1 MWSSRLFWK
10 LFGSY
15 GFLSVVTTILFV
27 TVVSQWQQEQILNQ
41 IKTRLHDAAV
51 LVESDILDE
60 LVLERAE
67 SLQTQLLHLRQK
79 LDTRIT
85 LVNLDG
91 IVIAD
96 SDRVSV
102 SDVRQMENHR
112 DRPELRA
119 ARLQGQGTAQRRSPT
134 LGKPMLYFALRVDKD
149 QKPAGLVR
157 TALPMTR
164 VNQQVSSIT
173 QVLWVAALFV
183 NLAVA
188 GLTFFLSAHV
198 METISALTKAAQA
211 IASGNYTS
219 ILRVNRQDELGTLAR
234 SFNQMSGQLSAR
246 EQQLRESNQRLEAVL
261 GGMAEGVIAVDERD
275 RVILAN
281 AAAGELLGFTMDHV
295 ESLSLLEV
303 VRNHMLQQLVTDAR
317 ATESLQRA
325 EIEFHSGSEN
335 RRVLDVHSTPLP
347 DASPQRIILVLHD
360 VTNLR
365 RLESMRQEFV
375 ANVSHELKTP
385 LSSIRAYAETLAA
398 GAINDPENR
407 DTFLHR
413 IEEQADRL
421 NNLIQDLLSLSRIE
435 SGHQTYDIAT
445 VNVADIVATCIAE
458 NQDAANLKR
467 IHLSCS
473 EFQHDLRVQ
482 ADEEGIAQIT
492 NNLIGNAIKYTP
504 EGGDVTVILRHQNSA
519 ICIDVRDTGIGIGE
533 EYLTR
538 VFERFYRVDK
548 ARSRELGGTGLGLA
562 IVKHLAQA
570 FGGSVTVKSRPTEGS
585 TFTVL
590 LPVA

>member
-15 GFLSVVTTILFV
+15 GFLSVGTTILFV
-27 TVVSQWQQEQILNQ
+27 TVVSQWQQEQIVNQ
-41 IKTRLHDAAV
+41 IKIRLHDAAV
-51 LVESDILDE
+51 LVASDILDE

-67 SLQTQLLHLRQK
+67 SLQTQLLRLRQK

-102 SDVRQMENHR
+102 SDVLQMENHR
-112 DRPELRA
+112 ERPELRA
-119 ARLQGQGTAQRRSPT
+119 ARLQGQGTAQRRSST
-134 LGKPMLYFALRVDKD
+134 LEKPMLYFAIRVDKN
-149 QKPAGLVR
+149 QEPAGLVR

-164 VNQQVSSIT
+164 VNQQISSIT
-173 QVLWVAALFV
+173 QVLWVAAILV

-198 METISALTKAAQA
+198 MEPIAALTKSAQA

-219 ILRVNRQDELGTLAR
+219 ALRVKRQDELGTLAN
-234 SFNQMSGQLSAR
+234 SFNLMSEQFSAR

-281 AAAGELLGFTMDHV
+281 AAAAELLGFTMADA

-303 VRNHMLQQLVTDAR
+303 VRHHMLQQLVTDTR

-325 EIEFHSGSEN
+325 ELEVHSGSEN
-335 RRVLDVHSTPLP
+335 RRVLDVQSTPLP
-347 DASPQRIILVLHD
+347 DTSPQRVILVLHD
-360 VTNLR
+360 VTDLR

-385 LSSIRAYAETLAA
+385 LSSIRAYAETLSA
-398 GAINDPENR
+398 GAVNDPEHR
-407 DTFLHR
+407 GTFLHR

-435 SGHQTYDIAT
+435 SGRQTYDIAT
-445 VNVADIVATCIAE
+445 VNVADIVTTCIAE

-473 EFQHDLRVQ
+473 DIQQDLRIQ
-482 ADEEGIAQIT
+482 ADEEGLAQII
-492 NNLIGNAIKYTP
+492 NNLIGNAIKYTS
-504 EGGDVTVILRHQNSA
+504 EGGEVTVVLRQQEST
-519 ICIDVRDTGIGIGE
+519 ICMDVRDTGIGIDE
-533 EYLTR
+533 EHLTR

-570 FGGSVTVKSRPTEGS
+570 FGGNVTVTSQPTKGS
-585 TFTVL
+585 TFTVQ
-590 LPVA
+590 LPVT

>member
-15 GFLSVVTTILFV
+15 GFLSVGTTILFV
-27 TVVSQWQQEQILNQ
+27 TVVSQWQQEQIVNQ
-41 IKTRLHDAAV
+41 IKIRLHDAAV
-51 LVESDILDE
+51 LVASDILDE

-67 SLQTQLLHLRQK
+67 SLQTQLLRLRQK

-102 SDVRQMENHR
+102 SDVLQMENHR
-112 DRPELRA
+112 ERPELRA
-119 ARLQGQGTAQRRSPT
+119 ARLQGQGTAQRRSST
-134 LGKPMLYFALRVDKD
+134 LEKPMLYFAIRVDKN
-149 QKPAGLVR
+149 QEPAGLVR

-164 VNQQVSSIT
+164 VNQQISSIT
-173 QVLWVAALFV
+173 QVLWVAAILV

-198 METISALTKAAQA
+198 MEPIAALTKSAQA

-219 ILRVNRQDELGTLAR
+219 ALRVKRQDELGTLAN
-234 SFNQMSGQLSAR
+234 SFNLMSEQFSAR

-281 AAAGELLGFTMDHV
+281 AAAAELLGFTMADV

-303 VRNHMLQQLVTDAR
+303 VRHHMLQQLVTDTR

-325 EIEFHSGSEN
+325 ELEVHSGSEN
-335 RRVLDVHSTPLP
+335 RRVLDVQSTPLP
-347 DASPQRIILVLHD
+347 DTSPQRVILVLHD
-360 VTNLR
+360 VTDLR

-385 LSSIRAYAETLAA
+385 LSSIRAYAETLSA
-398 GAINDPENR
+398 GAVNDPEHR
-407 DTFLHR
+407 GTFLHR

-435 SGHQTYDIAT
+435 SGRQTYDIAT
-445 VNVADIVATCIAE
+445 VNVADIVTTCIAE

-473 EFQHDLRVQ
+473 DIQQDLRIQ
-482 ADEEGIAQIT
+482 ADEEGLAQII
-492 NNLIGNAIKYTP
+492 NNLIGNAIKYTS
-504 EGGDVTVILRHQNSA
+504 EGGEVTVVLRQQEST
-519 ICIDVRDTGIGIGE
+519 ICMDVRDTGIGIDE
-533 EYLTR
+533 EHLTR

-570 FGGSVTVKSRPTEGS
+570 FGGNVTVTSQPTKGS
-585 TFTVL
+585 TFTVQ
-590 LPVA
+590 LPVT